1 VTGPATGEPAS
12 PDEVGDVV
20 GAVRGP
26 VLVGSGITPANLTRF
41 ATAHGFIVGS
51 SVKQGGVWC
60 NPLDRDA
67 VRALAGA
74 FAELSPD
81 R

>member
-1 VTGPATGEPAS
+1 MTGAATGEPAS
-12 PDEVGDVV
+12 PDEVRDVV
-20 GAVRGP
+20 GAVPLP
-26 VLVGSGITPANLTRF
+26 VLVGSGIAPGNLARF
-41 ATAHGFIVGS
+41 ASAHGFIVGS

-67 VRALAGA
+67 VRALVSA
-74 FAELSPD
+74 FAELSRD

>member
-1 VTGPATGEPAS
+1 M
-12 PDEVGDVV
+12 
-20 GAVRGP
+20 P
-26 VLVGSGITPANLTRF
+26 VLVGSGITPANLARF

>member
-1 VTGPATGEPAS
+1 MSRSYAPLVC
-12 PDEVGDVV
+12 V
-20 GAVRGP
+20 P
-26 VLVGSGITPANLTRF
+26 VLVGSGITPANLVRF

-60 NPLDRDA
+60 NPMDREA
-67 VRALAGA
+67 VRALASA
-74 FAELSPD
+74 FIELSDD